1 MVRHHLKLVCLASA
15 LGVPFFTLLA
25 PSWVSLMGVG
35 PSWAVL
41 WLLPWSLVAGP
52 ISGGFAGFSLGLILD
67 AISLG
72 HGTQVPVLLVLGFW
86 WGRLGRRGLP
96 IERSFNLGLLS
107 WIGCV
112 LLGMSLW
119 LQALQTQ
126 ISSSITLF
134 NSWSLHTI
142 LCEAIITSLLAPL
155 ACSWLLL
162 VFRGNKTSF

>member
-1 MVRHHLKLVCLASA
+1 MVRYHLKLVCVASA

-41 WLLPWSLVAGP
+41 WLLPWSLAAGP
-52 ISGGFAGFSLGLILD
+52 IPGGLAGFSLGLVLD

-72 HGTQVPVLLVLGFW
+72 HGTQLPALVVLGFW
-86 WGRLGRRGLP
+86 WGRLGRRDFP
-96 IERSFNLGLLS
+96 IERSFNLGLLA

-112 LLGMSLW
+112 LIGMSVW
-119 LQALQTQ
+119 IQALPTQ

-134 NSWSLHTI
+134 NSWSFHI
-142 LCEAIITSLLAPL
+142 IICEAITTGLLAPL
-155 ACSWLLL
+155 ACSWLLIFFTGKR
-162 VFRGNKTSF
+162 VSS